1 MTTGVCSTL
10 RKLARDQLALRF
22 GVYLSKKAIGK
33 QGEQLPDESDPYNR
47 ELVMKRMF
55 IIITTQWLC
64 AQVMAAPPDGKAL
77 YQENCARCHGQNGKG
92 DTGPRL
98 VGDASEWKRELFERA
113 VLQGIDDEGKPLKS
127 PMPHWRAGS
136 FKTDKGVAPSKAE
149 VDAIQRYLHTLK

>member
-1 MTTGVCSTL
+1 
-10 RKLARDQLALRF
+10 
-22 GVYLSKKAIGK
+22 
-33 QGEQLPDESDPYNR
+33 
-47 ELVMKRMF
+47 MKRMF
-55 IIITTQWLC
+55 VTMLMLWLC
-64 AQVMAAPPDGKAL
+64 PEVLAAPPDGKTL

-92 DTGPRL
+92 DTGPNL

-113 VLQGIDDEGKPLKS
+113 VLNGIDDQGKPLKS